1 MRLRPAGFTLMELL
15 ISIGIIGIL
24 ISLLLPAVQRTRD
37 MSRRT
42 SCQNKLRQ
50 LGLASQN
57 FELIKNHL
65 PIAAGPVLQ
74 TPDRVTRYGN
84 YSVQSQLLDFLEES
98 AVASTIDFKKFAA
111 SGIQPLARFD
121 AVVSSFVCPAD
132 FYKGVSYRYCVGA
145 TAFPGGEKRQAQLGV
160 FASHCATRTVG
171 IADGSSQTAAFS
183 ERVLADDSFLHF
195 HNRQD
200 YWNTGVAALR
210 GYPAYL
216 EITADEMTI
225 TCAGLRSS
233 SPSFFPWSGR
243 HWYKPGYDDT
253 AYNHVAVPNAASPDC
268 SVNTPAAD
276 QAHGG
281 LSEAGQHSARSYHIG
296 GANVVFADGH
306 IRLVSDTVDL
316 VTWRSLATTSGSDSA
331 RGDW

>member
-24 ISLLLPAVQRTRD
+24 MMLLLPAVQRTRD
-37 MSRRT
+37 LSRRT

-57 FELIKNHL
+57 FEIINNHL

-74 TPDRVTRYGN
+74 TTDHVTRYGN
-84 YSVQSQLLDFLEES
+84 FSVQSQLLDFLEES

-121 AVVSSFVCPAD
+121 VVVPSFVCPAD
-132 FYKGVSYRYCVGA
+132 FYNGVSYRYCVGA
-145 TAFPGGEKRQAQLGV
+145 SAFPGGEKRQAQLGV
-160 FASHCATRTVG
+160 FASHCATRSVG
-171 IADGSSQTAAFS
+171 IADGSSHTTAFS
-183 ERVLADDSFLHF
+183 ERVLADDSFLYF
-195 HNRQD
+195 HRRQD

-210 GYPAYL
+210 GYPEYL
-216 EITADEMTI
+216 EITADEMTL

-268 SVNTPAAD
+268 SVNSPAAD

-296 GANVVFADGH
+296 GVNVAFADGH
-306 IRLVSDTVDL
+306 VKLVSDTVDL
-316 VTWRSLATTSGSDSA
+316 VTWRSLSTSSGRDSA
-331 RGDW
+331 IGDW